1 MIPSVKR
8 AVLST
13 TVFALAGALLLPA
26 TACGQRPAEG
36 RAVDTSFSA
45 LVARL
50 SEPGG
55 YFDTDNLLSNER
67 SYLHAL
73 RAMRRHGVTGG
84 AYLGVGPDQNFSYI
98 AHVRPRVAFIL
109 DIRRDNMLQHLM
121 FRAMFE
127 EANTRAEWLALL
139 FGRAKAPPATLTRAP
154 VEAII
159 AWVDST
165 PTTPEA
171 VAGIQRR
178 LQARI
183 ARYGIPFDSVEEHT
197 IERIHGEFVAA
208 GLDIKFTTHRRG
220 PRPYYPSYRDLL
232 LERDLDDRPS
242 SFMATEEL
250 FNVVR
255 DLQRRGLVVPVV
267 GDFAGD
273 HALAAIGQ
281 EVRRRGLKV
290 SAFYTSNVEQYLLRD
305 GSFDRYAATVAKLP
319 HDTRTVM
326 IRSYFSGGFRPAL
339 PQTVPGYASTQ
350 LVQPMT
356 SFVAEHAK
364 GAYTSYADVVSL
376 GILPP

>member
-1 MIPSVKR
+1 MKRSVLWTT
-8 AVLST
+8 AV
-13 TVFALAGALLLPA
+13 ALAAALLVPGA
-26 TACGQRPAEG
+26 ANGQRTAEP
-36 RAVDTSFSA
+36 RVAVDTSFAS

-98 AHVRPRVAFIL
+98 AHVRPQVAFIL

-127 EANTRAEWLALL
+127 EAATRAEWLALL
-139 FGRAKAPPATLTRAP
+139 FGRGKPPASVTRAP
-154 VEAII
+154 LEAIL

-165 PTTPEA
+165 PSTAATAES
-171 VAGIQRR
+171 IQKR
-178 LQARI
+178 LKTRI
-183 ARYGIPFDSVEEHT
+183 TRFGIPLDTSADRT
-197 IERIHGEFVAA
+197 IERIHDEFIAS
-208 GLDIKFTTHRRG
+208 GLNIKFTSHLRG
-220 PRPYYPSYRDLL
+220 PRPYYPTYRDLL
-232 LERDLDDRPS
+232 LERDLDGTPA

-255 DLQRRGLVVPVV
+255 QLQLRGLIIPVV

-273 HALAAIGQ
+273 HALAAIGD
-281 EVRRRGLKV
+281 EMRRRGLKV

-319 HDTRTVM
+319 YDAKSVM
-326 IRSYFSGGFRPAL
+326 IRSYFTGGGFRPPL
-339 PQTVPGYASTQ
+339 PQSVPGYASTQ
-350 LVQPMT
+350 LVQPLA
-356 SFVAEHAK
+356 SFVAEHAR
-364 GAYTSYADVVSL
+364 GSYTSYGDVVSL

>member
-1 MIPSVKR
+1 VNRS
-8 AVLST
+8 VLSPT
-13 TVFALAGALLLPA
+13 TLALVGALLIPS
-26 TACGQRPAEG
+26 TACGQQPAP
-36 RAVDTSFSA
+36 RTADTSFAA

-98 AHVRPRVAFIL
+98 AHVRPQVAFIL

-139 FGRAKAPPATLTRAP
+139 FGRAKPAPASLAGAP
-154 VEAII
+154 LESII
-159 AWVDST
+159 AWIDST
-165 PTTPEA
+165 PSTPAA
-171 VAGIQRR
+171 VAAIQRR
-178 LQARI
+178 VQARV

-197 IERIHGEFVAA
+197 IERIHAEFVAA
-208 GLDIKFTTHRRG
+208 GMDIKFTTHRRG

-232 LERDLDDRPS
+232 LERDLDGQPA

-255 DLQRRGLVVPVV
+255 QLQRRGLVVPVV
-267 GDFAGD
+267 GNFAGD
-273 HALAAIGQ
+273 HALAAIGD
-281 EVRRRGLKV
+281 EIRRRGLKI

-319 HDTRTVM
+319 HDARTVM
-326 IRSYFSGGFRPAL
+326 IRSYFSGGFRPSL
-339 PQTVPGYASTQ
+339 PQTLPGYGSTQ
-350 LVQPMT
+350 LVQPLA
-356 SFVAEHAK
+356 SFVAEHAR
-364 GAYTSYADVVSL
+364 GAYASYADVVSL

>member
-1 MIPSVKR
+1 MNPSVNR
-8 AVLST
+8 STLATTAVALG
-13 TVFALAGALLLPA
+13 FALLAPTA
-26 TACGQRPAEG
+26 ACGQRSAEG
-36 RAVDTSFSA
+36 RAVDSGFSA

-139 FGRAKAPPATLTRAP
+139 FGRAKPAPASLAHAP
-154 VEAII
+154 IEAIV

-171 VAGIQRR
+171 VAAIQRR
-178 LQARI
+178 IQARV
-183 ARYGIPFDSVEEHT
+183 ARYRIPIDSIEAHT
-197 IERIHGEFVAA
+197 IERIHGEFVAS

-232 LERDLDDRPS
+232 LERDLDGTPA
-242 SFMATEEL
+242 SFMATDEL
-250 FNVVR
+250 FTVVR

-267 GDFAGD
+267 GNFAGD
-273 HALAAIGQ
+273 HALAAIGD
-281 EVRRRGLKV
+281 EVRRRGLKI

-305 GSFDRYAATVAKLP
+305 GSFDKYAATVARLP
-319 HDTRTVM
+319 YDARTVM
-326 IRSYFSGGFRPAL
+326 IRSYFSGGFRPPL
-339 PQTVPGYASTQ
+339 PQTVSGYASTQ
-350 LVQPMT
+350 LVQPLA

-364 GAYTSYADVVSL
+364 GSYTSYADVVSL

>member
-1 MIPSVKR
+1 MNRSI
-8 AVLST
+8 LST
-13 TVFALAGALLLPA
+13 GVAIAFALLVPG
-26 TACGQRPAEG
+26 TACGQQSAVRP
-36 RAVDTSFSA
+36 VDTPFSA

-73 RAMRRHGVTGG
+73 RAMRRHEVSGG

-98 AHVRPRVAFIL
+98 AHVRPQVAFIL

-139 FGRAKAPPATLTRAP
+139 FGRAKPVPASLTGAPL
-154 VEAII
+154 ESII
-159 AWVDST
+159 AWIDST
-165 PTTPEA
+165 PSTPAA
-171 VAGIQRR
+171 VAAIQRR
-178 LQARI
+178 LQARV
-183 ARYGIPFDSVEEHT
+183 ARYGIPFDSVEERT

-208 GLDIKFTTHRRG
+208 GMDIKFTTHRRG

-232 LERDLDDRPS
+232 LERDLDGHQA

-255 DLQRRGLVVPVV
+255 QLQRRGLVVPVV
-267 GDFAGD
+267 GNFAGD
-273 HALAAIGQ
+273 HALAAIGD
-281 EVRRRGLKV
+281 EIRRRGLKI

-305 GSFDRYAATVAKLP
+305 ASFDRYATTVAKLP
-319 HDTRTVM
+319 HDARTVM

-339 PQTVPGYASTQ
+339 PQTVDGYGSTQ
-350 LVQPMT
+350 LVQPLA
-356 SFVAEHAK
+356 SFVAEHAR
-364 GAYTSYADVVSL
+364 GAYASYTDVVSL